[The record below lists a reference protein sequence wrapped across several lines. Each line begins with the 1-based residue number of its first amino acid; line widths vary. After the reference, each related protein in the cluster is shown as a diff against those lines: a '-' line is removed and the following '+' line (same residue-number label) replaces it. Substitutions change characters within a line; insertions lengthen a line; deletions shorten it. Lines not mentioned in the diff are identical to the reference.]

1 MHKVYR
7 GFWSEQELD
16 DLFNIIV
23 SNNEWLIS
31 GTIGSGQIKDNNDTL
46 RPDYYNMKARSRI
59 SQAQTK
65 PPKNIPNH
73 FKHKLLQVMDRDFA
87 MEDDSYYF
95 DEEWAI
101 QRYLGEQG
109 GKFDWHQDIL
119 DFFKYVQG
127 STAEEHFIR
136 NTRPNRK
143 LSVSVAMNNKSDYND
158 GNLVIGTKEEKSE
171 RVPIDLD
178 RGDMVIFT
186 SDIYHG
192 VEPVSEGTRYALII
206 WALSYNEL
214 IEWNTHYKNL
224 EDDTETTL

>member
-1 MHKVYR
+1 M
-7 GFWSEQELD
+7 
-16 DLFNIIV
+16 
-23 SNNEWLIS
+23 
-31 GTIGSGQIKDNNDTL
+31 
-46 RPDYYNMKARSRI
+46 
-59 SQAQTK
+59 
-65 PPKNIPNH
+65 
-73 FKHKLLQVMDRDFA
+73 QVMDRDFA

-119 DFFKYVQG
+119 DFFQYVQG

-171 RVPIDLD
+171 RVPVDLD

-186 SDIYHG
+186 SNTYHG
-192 VEPVSEGTRYALII
+192 VEPVTEGTRYALII
-206 WALSYNEL
+206 WALSYNE
-214 IEWNTHYKNL
+214 IYEWNKYYKNFSQK
-224 EDDTETTL
+224 ERTNIQKEVSFINSN